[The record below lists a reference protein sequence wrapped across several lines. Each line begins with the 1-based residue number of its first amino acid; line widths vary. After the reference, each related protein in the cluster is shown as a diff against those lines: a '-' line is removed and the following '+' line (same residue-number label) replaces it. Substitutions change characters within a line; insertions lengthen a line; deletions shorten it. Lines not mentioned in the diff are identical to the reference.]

1 MDLKKAYHKSGWG
14 SNMDGL
20 KIYGVGGRLQDR
32 VKAFYWDCCACVKV
46 KVSEY
51 IRMWPKDVSCYLA
64 CWVQGWS
71 FHIFNDLLFPQPVM
85 DAIRTAVTDVGT
97 YNIPNTVMDFV
108 TQMLGLT
115 PVLEEAQHAN
125 DEVGSDG

>member
-1 MDLKKAYHKSGWG
+1 
-14 SNMDGL
+14 
-20 KIYGVGGRLQDR
+20 
-32 VKAFYWDCCACVKV
+32 
-46 KVSEY
+46 
-51 IRMWPKDVSCYLA
+51 
-64 CWVQGWS
+64 
-71 FHIFNDLLFPQPVM
+71 M

-125 DEVGSDG
+125 DEVNSNGEIFY

>member
-1 MDLKKAYHKSGWG
+1 
-14 SNMDGL
+14 
-20 KIYGVGGRLQDR
+20 
-32 VKAFYWDCCACVKV
+32 
-46 KVSEY
+46 
-51 IRMWPKDVSCYLA
+51 
-64 CWVQGWS
+64 
-71 FHIFNDLLFPQPVM
+71 M

-125 DEVGSDG
+125 DEVGTLHCLYRYQAFQVFWEKTCNDYYWVKVCKVDQSGVVYYMSNLSQYVNDSIVKML

>member
-1 MDLKKAYHKSGWG
+1 MTFI
-14 SNMDGL
+14 NC
-20 KIYGVGGRLQDR
+20 IY
-32 VKAFYWDCCACVKV
+32 
-46 KVSEY
+46 
-51 IRMWPKDVSCYLA
+51 
-64 CWVQGWS
+64 
-71 FHIFNDLLFPQPVM
+71 LLPQPVM

-125 DEVGSDG
+125 DEVGSSG